1 MPGNPPT
8 GLLPTGL
15 ARDTTPASGPGAAP
29 ASGPGA
35 TDASG
40 TGMSTA
46 PVPGVQDGRAAAPH
60 LSVVPADL
68 GGSAPDGVQG
78 AAPGPRGKPAAR
90 RRNRTWFRIISPLVV
105 LVGWQLVS
113 MSGLISQQKLPPPST
128 VFHTAVTLITTSNAA
143 YGTLQG
149 AMLVSLERVAIG
161 FAVGGAVG
169 LVLGV
174 VAGLS
179 RLGEN
184 SVDPLM
190 QMLRTLP
197 LFGLIPVFIVW
208 FGIGQLPKILLI
220 ALGASIP
227 LYLNTFSG
235 IRNVD
240 AKLAEAGQ
248 SLGLRRGET
257 IWHIILPGALPQIL
271 VGLRQSLGIA
281 WLALVVA
288 EQINANAGLGYII
301 NQGQA
306 FLNNSVIFVALLVYC
321 VLGLLTDALV
331 RLMERRALAWRQ
343 GLLDH

>member
-1 MPGNPPT
+1 MALAPGQTADPPPGGT
-8 GLLPTGL
+8 A
-15 ARDTTPASGPGAAP
+15 ARPAGPAGRSGR
-29 ASGPGA
+29 SG
-35 TDASG
+35 
-40 TGMSTA
+40 
-46 PVPGVQDGRAAAPH
+46 R
-60 LSVVPADL
+60 PADRRPESSETAHAAGTAASL
-68 GGSAPDGVQG
+68 PRRLVRSA
-78 AAPGPRGKPAAR
+78 ALR
-90 RRNRTWFRIISPLVV
+90 RLISPVAVLAIWQFVSSAGIISAD
-105 LVGWQLVS
+105 
-113 MSGLISQQKLPPPST
+113 KLPPPT
-128 VFHTAVTLITTSNAA
+128 QVWTTAVSLVTSSSPA
-143 YGTLQG
+143 YGSLQG
-149 AMLVSLERVAIG
+149 NLLASLERVAVG
-161 FAVGGAVG
+161 FACGAVVAIA
-169 LVLGV
+169 LAVA
-174 VAGLS
+174 AGLS

-184 SVDPLM
+184 AVDPLM

-220 ALGASIP
+220 ALGAAIP

-248 SLGLRRGET
+248 SLGLHRSET
-257 IWHIILPGALPQIL
+257 IRHIILPGALPQIL

-331 RLMERRALAWRQ
+331 RLMERRALAWRH